1 MLAQQP
7 DLRATHEKRLSP
19 HQYYPALVDRVFYVD
34 DPAATGLGAFGGLS
48 LTWSSQVAVPNAWL
62 T

>member
-34 DPAATGLGAFGGLS
+34 DPATTGLGAAAVD
-48 LTWSSQVAVPNAWL
+48 QVHAGFDAWKSMAS
-62 T
+62 